1 MVLLDFL
8 DRKFVVIN
16 VQISV
21 KDGNHLQRQ
30 MIHGQKIPILRSNA
44 EVNVYIFE
52 AKYIPT

>member
-52 AKYIPT
+52 AKCIPT